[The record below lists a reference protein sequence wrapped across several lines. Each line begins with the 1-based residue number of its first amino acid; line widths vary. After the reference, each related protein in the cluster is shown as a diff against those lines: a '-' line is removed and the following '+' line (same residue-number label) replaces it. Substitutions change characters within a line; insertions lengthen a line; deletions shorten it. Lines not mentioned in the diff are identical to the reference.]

1 MKQRLLLALLMLFS
15 SVGFMKVDAQIS
27 ITLPQTKTAE
37 DVTITFTSST
47 KKFTSPASKKPS
59 YPVMGEAEPTV
70 SRDGATATYKFKT
83 KTDAPTSLEIAK
95 DVPANA
101 SDSWGDI
108 TLTLN
113 GKVSSFVAG
122 EAAKDFILSVKSLSF
137 TNNGELATLKVDGAN
152 KLQKLDASKNKLKDF
167 TGAGLL
173 ALEELNLSENELASF
188 TIAHLTNSLKSL
200 DLSGNQFTSLN
211 LSSLSKLTTLDVE
224 NNKLTSL
231 TVPASLTTLNVK
243 GNKLATVSNLPEEC
257 VVTWGTQDLTEM
269 TNSYPEKK
277 ANEVFDL
284 NEFVGNFSSDLQKEV
299 FSFKDSGWKYR
310 DDHGE
315 YQDLKYN
322 PAHQLQQVI
331 RMPTNFI
338 MDKRIMLM

>member
-15 SVGFMKVDAQIS
+15 SVGFMKVDAQIR
-27 ITLPQTKTAE
+27 ITLPKTEKVE

-59 YPVMGEAEPTV
+59 YPVMDEAEPTV

-95 DVPANA
+95 DVPAPSN
-101 SDSWGDI
+101 SWGEI

-122 EAAKDFILSVKSLSF
+122 AAAKDFILSVKSLSF
-137 TNNGELATLKVDGAN
+137 KNNGELATLKVDGAN

-188 TIAHLTNSLKSL
+188 TISHLITSLKSL
-200 DLSGNQFTSLN
+200 NLSGNQFTSLN

-243 GNKLATVSNLPEEC
+243 GNKLATVSNLPEKC
-257 VVTWGTQDLTEM
+257 VVAWGT
-269 TNSYPEKK
+269 
-277 ANEVFDL
+277 
-284 NEFVGNFSSDLQKEV
+284 
-299 FSFKDSGWKYR
+299 
-310 DDHGE
+310 
-315 YQDLKYN
+315 
-322 PAHQLQQVI
+322 
-331 RMPTNFI
+331 
-338 MDKRIMLM
+338 

>member
-1 MKQRLLLALLMLFS
+1 MLFS

-27 ITLPQTKTAE
+27 ITLPKTEKAE

-47 KKFTSPASKKPS
+47 KKFVSPTSANRS
-59 YPVMGEAEPTV
+59 YPMMGETEPTV
-70 SRDGATATYKFKT
+70 SKDGATATYKFTT
-83 KTDAPTSLEIAK
+83 KTDAPTSLEIAE
-95 DVPANA
+95 DVPDP
-101 SDSWGDI
+101 SDLWGDI

-122 EAAKDFILSVKSLSF
+122 TAAKNFILSVKSLSF

-152 KLQKLDASKNKLKDF
+152 ELQKLDASKNKLKDF

-188 TIAHLTNSLKSL
+188 TISHLITSLKPL
-200 DLSGNQFTSLN
+200 NLSGNQFTSLN

-243 GNKLATVSNLPEEC
+243 GNKLATVSNLPEKC
-257 VVTWGTQDLTEM
+257 AVD
-269 TNSYPEKK
+269 
-277 ANEVFDL
+277 
-284 NEFVGNFSSDLQKEV
+284 
-299 FSFKDSGWKYR
+299 
-310 DDHGE
+310 
-315 YQDLKYN
+315 
-322 PAHQLQQVI
+322 
-331 RMPTNFI
+331 
-338 MDKRIMLM
+338 